1 MQAQQRF
8 RDRQKVRRD
17 FSKEHDESCIASLSW
32 GPAWYSLQDAAK
44 HFMTHRAVQHRRAVS
59 RQQGLTAFSVQAK
72 LKEAE
77 DAAAELEAK
86 LAVALE
92 EKRQLQQRV
101 TEFMQ
106 TLAERDELIA
116 QLRAGTQVAIM

>member
-1 MQAQQRF
+1 M
-8 RDRQKVRRD
+8 
-17 FSKEHDESCIASLSW
+17 
-32 GPAWYSLQDAAK
+32 
-44 HFMTHRAVQHRRAVS
+44 
-59 RQQGLTAFSVQAK
+59 QAK

-116 QLRAGTQVAIM
+116 QLRAGTQVTIV

>member
-1 MQAQQRF
+1 M
-8 RDRQKVRRD
+8 
-17 FSKEHDESCIASLSW
+17 
-32 GPAWYSLQDAAK
+32 
-44 HFMTHRAVQHRRAVS
+44 
-59 RQQGLTAFSVQAK
+59 QAK

-77 DAAAELEAK
+77 DAAAELEAQ

-116 QLRAGTQVAIM
+116 QLRAGTQVLLV

>member
-1 MQAQQRF
+1 
-8 RDRQKVRRD
+8 
-17 FSKEHDESCIASLSW
+17 
-32 GPAWYSLQDAAK
+32 
-44 HFMTHRAVQHRRAVS
+44 MTHTTAVR
-59 RQQGLTAFSVQAK
+59 VQAK

-86 LAVALE
+86 LATALE

-116 QLRAGTQVAIM
+116 QLRAGTQVAIV